1 MKSIRSIASCNKGF
15 TLIELLV
22 SSSLGLLLIALVMA
36 SVLAN
41 RQLFKQDMV
50 RTQIFGLAVKVSVPH
65 SLPFWLPTD
74 LEPHLIP

>member
-50 RTQIFGLAVKVSVPH
+50 RTRTNENIRGALDIVG
-65 SLPFWLPTD
+65 TD
-74 LEPHLIP
+74 IRLGG